1 MPPAKRKW
9 SRAAQV
15 ALERP
20 RRPHVPDAC
29 PQCGCRWY
37 FRDEDLD
44 WICLMCG
51 RTLVLW
57 SRYRYEL
64 RGWKEG
70 LAARAEG
77 YKRKDEAA

>member
-1 MPPAKRKW
+1 M
-9 SRAAQV
+9 
-15 ALERP
+15 ALEKPQRP
-20 RRPHVPDAC
+20 CLPSCC

-37 FRDEDLD
+37 FRDEDGDAL
-44 WICLMCG
+44 CLLCG

-64 RGWKEG
+64 RRWREG

-77 YKRKDEAA
+77 YRRKDDAA